1 MKKIINYLVLA
12 VLLVGTLYLFF
23 SKSDIGNLKTLIVNS
38 NKLYI
43 LVGVLAMG
51 MYWLMESVML
61 SMLIENVHRKISLWK
76 TFKLTMIGQYYSHL
90 TPFSSGGQPA
100 QLYEMSKDE
109 IPVGKATAV
118 LVNKFFLFQITVTI
132 YALVL
137 ALFRLPLF
145 IQKLSGAFYFIFTG
159 LTFNIVGLAVLLIIA
174 IKPRKFEHIIK
185 KIIDLLKNLKIVK
198 NRDKVVKSV
207 MSHIKDYEK
216 NLKVALENKEL
227 FIKLIFLTMIQLTA
241 YFSITYFIY
250 KSLGLSEMNF
260 FDILALQSFLY
271 MAICFIPTPGTV
283 GAAEAGFSSI
293 LSIVFAHGFLS
304 YGLLLWRGISFYF
317 SFLISGMVTL
327 FVYVKSKYSKKYE
340 YAGL

>member
-1 MKKIINYLVLA
+1 MKKILNYIVLTG
-12 VLLVGTLYLFF
+12 LIVGTLYLFF
-23 SKSDIGNLKTLIVNS
+23 SNSDLGNLKALIVNA
-38 NKLYI
+38 NKIYI
-43 LVGVLAMG
+43 AIGVLAMG
-51 MYWLMESVML
+51 TYWFMESVML
-61 SMLIENVHRKISLWK
+61 DMLIEKIHKKISFRK
-76 TFKLTMIGQYYSHL
+76 SIKLTMIGQYYSHL

-100 QLYEMSKDE
+100 QLYEMNKDE

-132 YALVL
+132 YALIL

-145 IQKLSGAFYFIFTG
+145 IQKLSGSFYFIFTG
-159 LTFNIVGLAVLLIIA
+159 LSFNIIGLAILLMIA
-174 IKPRKFEHIIK
+174 IKPRKFESMIK
-185 KIIDLLKNLKIVK
+185 KIIGVLKNLKLVK
-198 NRDKVVKSV
+198 NRDKVLKSV
-207 MSHIKDYEK
+207 MGHIKDYEK
-216 NLKVALENKEL
+216 NLSVALDNKGL

-250 KSLGLSEMNF
+250 KSLGLSEMRF
-260 FDILALQSFLY
+260 LDILSLQAFLY

-317 SFLISGMVTL
+317 SFLISGICTL
-327 FVYVKSKYSKKYE
+327 FIYLKAKYSRREAVY
-340 YAGL
+340 